1 MPLMYCYTDVIVF
14 PPPPDDNIHHVSRL
28 TRITLHAPPARAAS
42 VRLNRSAN
50 HGAPRTPSRSAS
62 PPASLSDSL
71 AEFLFPEE
79 APPPSTVTEAASRRQ
94 NSLRAWKQEL
104 ASPARA
110 KAQAALYAES
120 VSEVSIEHARESR
133 VPAS

>member
-1 MPLMYCYTDVIVF
+1 M
-14 PPPPDDNIHHVSRL
+14 
-28 TRITLHAPPARAAS
+28 
-42 VRLNRSAN
+42 RLNRSAN
-50 HGAPRTPSRSAS
+50 HEAPRTPSRSAS

-71 AEFLFPEE
+71 AEFLLPEE
-79 APPPSTVTEAASRRQ
+79 APPPSTAEAVTVAASRRQ

-120 VSEVSIEHARESR
+120 VSEVSIEHTRESR
-133 VPAS
+133 VPASWWEVGGG